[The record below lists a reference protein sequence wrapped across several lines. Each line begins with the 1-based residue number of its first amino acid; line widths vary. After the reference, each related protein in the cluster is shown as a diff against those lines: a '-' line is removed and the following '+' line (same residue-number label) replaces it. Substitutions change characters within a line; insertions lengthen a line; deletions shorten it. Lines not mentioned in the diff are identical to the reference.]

1 MISSISGKVIAIIN
15 DSLVLDVQGVG
26 FEVAVTKTMLA
37 EVEVGDIEFLYTY
50 LVVREDLLALYGFRT
65 QEEKQ
70 FFLLFLGVE
79 GIGPKLAMAILSTL
93 SLDNVRRAVIS
104 EQPEFFSRVPGVGK
118 KTAQKILIHLQGRI
132 AMETGGDLR
141 RPTSTAEDQ
150 VLEALVSLGYSVV
163 EAQTAI
169 QALPKD
175 LPDTIEDKLRVALQ
189 YFNH

>member
-15 DSLVLDVQGVG
+15 DSLVLDVQGIG

-93 SLDNVRRAVIS
+93 SLDNVRRAVVS

-132 AMETGGDLR
+132 AMEAGGDLR

-163 EAQTAI
+163 EAQSAI

-189 YFNH
+189 YFDH

>member
-37 EVEVGDIEFLYTY
+37 EAEVGDIEFLYTY
-50 LVVREDLLALYGFRT
+50 LVVREGLLALYGFRT

-132 AMETGGDLR
+132 AMEAEGDLR

-189 YFNH
+189 YFDH